1 MAWVTDGGAMEGDR
15 EMGTENAARKARRLI
30 EDTPYLTLATADA
43 SGKPW
48 SCPVYFAYD
57 EAFTLY
63 WVSFSETVHAANIRV
78 RPQVGISILGQPPD
92 HEGDGVY
99 FDALAAE
106 LHEVGRGGA
115 RHPGPAHAAAGP
127 EVRRDLARR
136 CPR

>member
-1 MAWVTDGGAMEGDR
+1 MRGCRKTWDD
-15 EMGTENAARKARRLI
+15 AARKARRLI
-30 EDTPYLTLATADA
+30 EATPYLTLATADA

-48 SCPVYFAYD
+48 SSPVYFAYD

-63 WVSFSETVHAANIRV
+63 WVSFSETVHSANIRI

-106 LHEVGRGGA
+106 LHDVPRWSAPSRSGA
-115 RHPGPAHAAAGP
+115 RG
-127 EVRRDLARR
+127 RRTGSS
-136 CPR
+136 P